1 MSDSFVFAN
10 TSHSSTNSNGSG
22 ILNGSMLSRS
32 KSNGSTLSRSK
43 SKSKSSKKP
52 QIALSELLSSENEI
66 LSLNDTMAQTDTN
79 DPNIKRETDIIN
91 TVIKPYVILGLNEQA
106 PFILSDTT
114 TNKITVNDIS
124 TPTASSKTFDFDYI
138 FQDINASSSFKN
150 FRLQEQKQRPTNN
163 NNNPIAFLTPTYH
176 DNLIND
182 ILNGYNVTIVMY
194 SMNDNK
200 DSEFGDE
207 ENNIDDHQSFK
218 SSRSSKSSKSS
229 LLQANYN
236 PITDT
241 QQDGETPPKNKDI
254 YTLIA
259 NLFKEIQSC
268 SNKFEHTI
276 KCCCLEFTNDGEI
289 YDLINSN
296 TENTYN
302 NSDNNNNNFE
312 NLISF
317 DESLNELK
325 GQKYVYLSN
334 YSDFADVLSI
344 SNLNRKN
351 QYNSNIV
358 STIKLSR
365 SEFGEG
371 LIKNSTINLID
382 LSNHDNSLENLN
394 LLNSL
399 LIENN
404 SISSSHSNTF
414 SKLFNSNAKLT
425 FFMDL
430 LNLSNL
436 ETSFNVI
443 NTCSK
448 IRENLSNTNNKNI
461 KQNIEFTYDLL
472 KRKFVELQNENREY
486 KSKVNLLENEKLNF
500 KFNNSEINSRTLNT
514 FKLKNKALKD
524 EIFGLK
530 NLLEFYKLS
539 NDDDSTNNNNKN
551 STTSKDQTLNILNES
566 FNDLTLNQTKLMD
579 EMEFHC
585 NKVNELTNKLNN
597 YNEKLNYYN
606 NNDKKIESLEKS
618 LNQFTLHIDQI
629 EIQNQNLKI
638 EINSINKLCDL
649 KQEKIKYLES
659 KLIDQNKNVSHD
671 SSFFEDRLS
680 FLKTRLISSKSAL
693 STSSTTSNNNNN
705 NNNNNGS
712 ILNHQNMTSTGSSSS
727 YSNSNSLNYLD
738 YSSTSLP
745 DLPTSPNTTA
755 SSYSEL
761 MNDNNLNDN
770 LKPNIKIRSGFNLRI
785 VKPSG
790 ENESN
795 ES

>member
-1 MSDSFVFAN
+1 MSDSFVFAD
-10 TSHSSTNSNGSG
+10 HSSTK
-22 ILNGSMLSRS
+22 LNGSNLLSRS
-32 KSNGSTLSRSK
+32 KSN
-43 SKSKSSKKP
+43 SSKKSR
-52 QIALSELLSSENEI
+52 IALSELLSSENKI
-66 LSLNDTMAQTDTN
+66 LSLNDTMTQSDKNNTIGNTIGNTNNNTNGTKDTN
-79 DPNIKRETDIIN
+79 IKTAN
-91 TVIKPYVILGLNEQA
+91 KPYVILGLNEQA
-106 PFILSDTT
+106 PFILSDPT
-114 TNKITVNDIS
+114 TNKVTVNDIS
-124 TPTASSKTFDFDYI
+124 TPTSASKTFDFDYI
-138 FQDINASSSFKN
+138 FQNVNDSSPHKK
-150 FRLQEQKQRPTNN
+150 FRLQQQQQQQTQRQH
-163 NNNPIAFLTPTYH
+163 NNNPMPFLTPKYH
-176 DNLIND
+176 DTLIND
-182 ILNGYNVTIVMY
+182 ILNGFNVTIVMC
-194 SMNDNK
+194 SMNDKK
-200 DSEFGDE
+200 DFNSVDE
-207 ENNIDDHQSFK
+207 ENNTDDRESFK
-218 SSRSSKSSKSS
+218 SSRSSKSSNSFLS
-229 LLQANYN
+229 QANYSPN
-236 PITDT
+236 TDT
-241 QQDGETPPKNKDI
+241 QKQDGETPHNKDI
-254 YTLIA
+254 YTLID
-259 NLFKEIQSC
+259 NLFKQLQSG
-268 SNKFEHTI
+268 SNKLEHTI
-276 KCCCLEFTNDGEI
+276 KCCCLEFTNDGKV

-296 TENTYN
+296 TRSAYNNTYN
-302 NSDNNNNNFE
+302 TNENS
-312 NLISF
+312 ISF
-317 DESLNELK
+317 DESSNEIK
-325 GQKYVYLSN
+325 GQEYVYLSN

-351 QYNSNIV
+351 QYNSNVV

-382 LSNHDNSLENLN
+382 LSNHNNSFENLN

-399 LIENN
+399 LRENK
-404 SISSSHSNTF
+404 SSSSNTL
-414 SKLFNSNAKLT
+414 SKLFNTNAKLT
-425 FFMDL
+425 FIMDL
-430 LNLSNL
+430 LNLSDL

-443 NTCSK
+443 NTCSE
-448 IRENLSNTNNKNI
+448 IRENFSNNDKNI
-461 KQNIEFTYDLL
+461 KQNVDFTYDLL

-539 NDDDSTNNNNKN
+539 NEDSNNSKN
-551 STTSKDQTLNILNES
+551 SISKDQTLNILNES
-566 FNDLTLNQTKLMD
+566 FNDLTLNQTRLME

-585 NKVNELTNKLNN
+585 NKVNELTNTINN

-606 NNDKKIESLEKS
+606 DNDKKIESLEKS

-629 EIQNQNLKI
+629 EIQNQNLKT

-693 STSSTTSNNNNN
+693 STSSTTSNSTNNNN
-705 NNNNNGS
+705 NSNSNNNGS
-712 ILNHQNMTSTGSSSS
+712 MLNHQIITSAGSSSS

-761 MNDNNLNDN
+761 MNDNLNNDI

-790 ENESN
+790 ENDFN

>member
-32 KSNGSTLSRSK
+32 KSNGSTLSKSK

-106 PFILSDTT
+106 PFILSDTA

-276 KCCCLEFTNDGEI
+276 KCCCLEFTNDGKI

-325 GQKYVYLSN
+325 GQEYVYLSN

-382 LSNHDNSLENLN
+382 LSNHDNILENLN

-414 SKLFNSNAKLT
+414 SKLFNSNKNSELNEDKLIVELSGLLSER
-425 FFMDL
+425 FNENFDNNIIKELISYDKLNDL
-430 LNLSNL
+430 EIFNSEIVLTNSQQKQQL
-436 ETSFNVI
+436 EKSQQADSIETPFASATS
-443 NTCSK
+443 CSSSSHPHSTQNSP
-448 IRENLSNTNNKNI
+448 ISRSDSIINTNNNSSSNNTNI
-461 KQNIEFTYDLL
+461 PIPKILDDNKFYLIDDKQL
-472 KRKFVELQNENREY
+472 
-486 KSKVNLLENEKLNF
+486 
-500 KFNNSEINSRTLNT
+500 
-514 FKLKNKALKD
+514 
-524 EIFGLK
+524 
-530 NLLEFYKLS
+530 
-539 NDDDSTNNNNKN
+539 
-551 STTSKDQTLNILNES
+551 
-566 FNDLTLNQTKLMD
+566 
-579 EMEFHC
+579 
-585 NKVNELTNKLNN
+585 ELTINNLVNDNTIDLSQRSEEENLN
-597 YNEKLNYYN
+597 
-606 NNDKKIESLEKS
+606 
-618 LNQFTLHIDQI
+618 
-629 EIQNQNLKI
+629 
-638 EINSINKLCDL
+638 
-649 KQEKIKYLES
+649 
-659 KLIDQNKNVSHD
+659 
-671 SSFFEDRLS
+671 
-680 FLKTRLISSKSAL
+680 A
-693 STSSTTSNNNNN
+693 
-705 NNNNNGS
+705 
-712 ILNHQNMTSTGSSSS
+712 
-727 YSNSNSLNYLD
+727 LNYL
-738 YSSTSLP
+738 
-745 DLPTSPNTTA
+745 
-755 SSYSEL
+755 
-761 MNDNNLNDN
+761 
-770 LKPNIKIRSGFNLRI
+770 LKGIC
-785 VKPSG
+785 
-790 ENESN
+790 
-795 ES
+795 